1 MSRLVVDASVAI
13 KWAVQEEGF
22 DLAVLVR
29 ARHDLMAPE
38 LMISECTN
46 ILWKKVARG
55 VLTRDEA
62 LDCAEVIATA
72 GVSLAPTAPL
82 MADALRLA
90 VQLGH
95 PAYDCFYLALS
106 QIADAPLVTADER
119 LRLKLAG
126 TPFAIL
132 SLAEAAVA

>member
-1 MSRLVVDASVAI
+1 MVDASVAI
-13 KWAVQEEGF
+13 KWAVPEDRF

-38 LMISECTN
+38 LMIAECTN
-46 ILWKKVARG
+46 ILWKKVGRG
-55 VLTRDEA
+55 VLTGDEA

-72 GVSLAPTAPL
+72 GVSLAPAAPL

-119 LRLKLAG
+119 LRLKLVG
-126 TPFAIL
+126 TPFTIL
-132 SLAEAAVA
+132 SLAEAAAA